1 MKKTKKNIL
10 AGLLALAACAA
21 HAEEDLGKAQL
32 LVAKPELQGLY
43 SRTTLLVAPLKGQHV
58 GFILNRATE
67 LTLGKLFPEHAPSAK
82 VVDPIYF
89 GGPEMLGAIFAVVR
103 SDPGEAA
110 VPLFDDVFV
119 TASAQAVDR
128 IIEQT
133 PNAARYFVGF
143 VGWRPGELANEIEKG
158 YWYVTEADAALV
170 FSKDT
175 GAMWEDL
182 VKRLGPAHELRKD
195 LRAIRFEQTLR

>member
-1 MKKTKKNIL
+1 MKNSKKKIL
-10 AGLLALAACAA
+10 AWLLALAACGASA
-21 HAEEDLGKAQL
+21 QDLGKAQL

-43 SRTTLLVAPLKGQHV
+43 SRTALLAAPQNGQHV
-58 GFILNRATE
+58 GFILNRVTE
-67 LTLGKLFPEHAPSAK
+67 LRLDALFPDHAPSAK

-103 SDPGEAA
+103 SNPGEAA
-110 VPLFDDVFV
+110 LPLCDDLFV

-133 PNAARYFVGF
+133 PNDARYFVGF
-143 VGWRPGELANEIEKG
+143 VGWQPGELAKEIEAG
-158 YWYVTEADAALV
+158 YWYVADADAALV

-175 GAMWEDL
+175 GAMWENL

-195 LRAIRFEQTLR
+195 LRQIRYEESLR

>member
-10 AGLLALAACAA
+10 AVLLALAACAA
-21 HAEEDLGKAQL
+21 HAEDLGKAQL

-43 SRTTLLVAPLKGQHV
+43 SRTTLLVAPLKDQHV

-67 LTLGKLFPEHAPSAK
+67 LTLGKLFPDHAPSAK

-103 SDPGEAA
+103 KDPGEAA
-110 VPLFDDVFV
+110 VPLFEDIFV

-143 VGWRPGELANEIEKG
+143 VGWRPGELAKEIEAG
-158 YWYVTEADAALV
+158 YWYVTDADAALV
-170 FSKDT
+170 FNRDT

-195 LRAIRFEQTLR
+195 LREIRFEETLR